1 MLASPGDATLQG
13 ISLAHWSKARTFPL
27 QAYGKSSQASH
38 FHYTPVEVACVR
50 AELWGAP
57 GANLGWELGEMGGW
71 DISPSGFSLALLP
84 FAVGVSTVERRGCGP
99 LAWLPVPV
107 CVCGVAWSRPA
118 RGESSSGL
126 TIVMAAEHMGAIEA
140 AGACQQAAR
149 GGLHETCGRWCSWG

>member
-1 MLASPGDATLQG
+1 MLPFKASPVHTGARQERFLCKHTEKARKQATSTTTLQWRWRACEQNCG
-13 ISLAHWSKARTFPL
+13 ELQEPTWVGSSARWVGGTSRHQGSAWLSCPL
-27 QAYGKSSQASH
+27 
-38 FHYTPVEVACVR
+38 
-50 AELWGAP
+50 LWG
-57 GANLGWELGEMGGW
+57 
-71 DISPSGFSLALLP
+71 
-84 FAVGVSTVERRGCGP
+84 RRGCGP